1 MGWPNKFV
9 RYSGDVDYSGNKHA
23 HCFVHSRRD
32 AKMDGGLAYFEPF
45 FQACKLSLWW
55 LPQVNNMCRIRAIE
69 ARTRSTR
76 GEAVVAGRAGGMNLG
91 FSINLETMTDSG
103 VTLM

>member
-1 MGWPNKFV
+1 M
-9 RYSGDVDYSGNKHA
+9 
-23 HCFVHSRRD
+23 
-32 AKMDGGLAYFEPF
+32 MDRGLACFEPF

-55 LPQVNNMCRIRAIE
+55 LPQIKNMCRIRAIE

-91 FSINLETMTDSG
+91 FFVDPTTKTDTG
-103 VTLM
+103 VVNGCSQRGEG